1 MKIKLLTLLLAI
13 VCAGSLQAQ
22 TEFAPI
28 GATWYHG
35 RRESMQSDMGF
46 VKTTVTDTTVIDG
59 KNVKILYSEY
69 HWSNGQVTPRDTIYA
84 YQTGDSVLF
93 YLDGDFH
100 LVYNFGLNVGDTMK
114 IYNPDNKYCG
124 AGKLYGHVVVKSI
137 KTLEINGN
145 RLKEFKFSTA
155 DSDIGYYN
163 YIEKIGTINQMFGSD
178 CIADDFGAGIFGW
191 LRCYEDSEIGH
202 YQYGSEPCDSLYV
215 FDWDAYYRWE
225 DSVRRVGIIDKE
237 SLDLKLFYSHAE
249 QAIIVDT
256 RGGCGQSVI
265 KVFDVN
271 GSIVYDDICEPEK
284 QTRVAIK
291 RSGVYVI
298 FIINNIGTYYEKII
312 AY

>member
-13 VCAGSLQAQ
+13 VCAGGLQAQ

-28 GATWYHG
+28 GATWYYG
-35 RRESMQSDMGF
+35 RTESMQFDMGF
-46 VKTTVTDTTVIDG
+46 VKTTVTGTAVIGG
-59 KNVKILYSEY
+59 KNAKILLSEY

-93 YLDGDFH
+93 YLDGDYH
-100 LVYNFGLNVGDTMK
+100 LVYNFGLNVGDTME
-114 IYNPDNKYCG
+114 IYNPDNKLCG
-124 AGKLYGHVVVKSI
+124 TDKLYGRVVVESI

-145 RLKEFKFSTA
+145 RLKEFNFSAT
-155 DSDIGYYN
+155 DSYIGYYN

-225 DSVRRVGIIDKE
+225 DSVRRVDIIDKE
-237 SLDLKLFYSHAE
+237 ALDLKLYYSHAE

-256 RGGCGQSVI
+256 RGGCVQSVI
-265 KVFDVN
+265 NVFDVK
-271 GSIVYDDICEPEK
+271 GSIVYSDICEPEK

-298 FIINNIGTYYEKII
+298 FITNNIGTYYEKII